1 LLIYSFSTFDDV
13 YNAIYT
19 IANKRSAYTSA
30 FSSIGIFILDLTG
43 FLGYTD
49 GAKKTNAFKY

>member
-1 LLIYSFSTFDDV
+1 M
-13 YNAIYT
+13 

-49 GAKKTNAFKY
+49 GTKKTNAFKY